1 MNEPSPS
8 CVVVVATA
16 FSVVVSMVVTIMR
29 CFDTND
35 FNSFHISAVAMDRS
49 EDVGSAD
56 EG

>member
-1 MNEPSPS
+1 
-8 CVVVVATA
+8 
-16 FSVVVSMVVTIMR
+16 VVVSMVVTIMR